1 MRLHQHLPNAPGLA
15 EAGCAVLAD
24 LVRQANLPPPVSF
37 AVDHSLAEHLQNVR
51 NYSGASAVELE
62 LETDGSHLKIM
73 VSDDGQ
79 PFDPTAAPEP
89 DLTLPIDQRPIG
101 GLGIHMMR
109 RFMDRLE
116 YRREGDRNQLVMV
129 KSLAATPAPATP

>member
-1 MRLHQHLPNAPGLA
+1 MHVRQHLPNAAGLA
-15 EAGCAVLAD
+15 QAGCAL
-24 LVRQANLPPPVSF
+24 LGEFVRQSGLPTSVSF
-37 AVDHSLAEHLQNVR
+37 PADHSLAEHLQNVHD
-51 NYSGASAVELE
+51 YSGASGVDLE
-62 LETDGSHLKIM
+62 LETDGSRLRIL

-89 DLTLPIDQRPIG
+89 DTTLPIDQRPIG

-116 YRREGDRNQLVMV
+116 YRREGNRNQLVMV
-129 KSLAATPAPATP
+129 KSLAAVPPPSTP